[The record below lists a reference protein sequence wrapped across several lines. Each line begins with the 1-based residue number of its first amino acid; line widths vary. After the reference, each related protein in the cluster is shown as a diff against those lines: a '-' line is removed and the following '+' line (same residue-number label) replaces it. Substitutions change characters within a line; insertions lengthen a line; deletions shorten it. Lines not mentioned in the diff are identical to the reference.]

1 MATDR
6 ERISNVKIIT
16 KVTYEKIDGDLWQR
30 TRVKV
35 KDIADVVQVISD
47 DNINVG
53 RKQDFKKEL
62 VAQRDQLQDTLD
74 RNSVGLIGQI
84 EFLNEQIT
92 DIEAI

>member
-35 KDIADVVQVISD
+35 KDIADVIQIISD

-53 RKQDFKKEL
+53 RKQAFKKEL
-62 VAQRDQLQDTLD
+62 VAQREQLQDTLD
-74 RNSVGLIGQI
+74 RNSEGLIGQI
-84 EFLNEQIT
+84 EFLEEQIT
-92 DIEAI
+92 DIEAL